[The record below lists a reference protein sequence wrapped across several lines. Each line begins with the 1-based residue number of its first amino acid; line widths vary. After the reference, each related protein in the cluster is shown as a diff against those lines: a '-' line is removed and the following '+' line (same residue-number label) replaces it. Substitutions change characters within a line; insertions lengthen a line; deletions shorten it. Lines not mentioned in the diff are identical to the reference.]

1 MISWAAAA
9 DRPPPGEHMTHIP
22 EGRRIGVIGG
32 ARADIASLETA
43 GRVGRLI
50 AGAGAVLV
58 CGGLGGVMEAAAR
71 GAKAAGG
78 LTVGILPGSS
88 PSDANP
94 FIDIPIATGLGFTRN
109 SLVAMNADALI
120 AIDGEYG
127 TLSEIAYG
135 IILGKKVIGLGT
147 WDIRGV
153 LPAKSA
159 EEAVSLALRSA
170 SPSEGAKD
178 GKNSR

>member
-1 MISWAAAA
+1 MA
-9 DRPPPGEHMTHIP
+9 HIP
-22 EGRRIGVIGG
+22 EWRRIGVIGG
-32 ARADIASLETA
+32 ARADNAALEA
-43 GRVGRLI
+43 AVQVGRLI
-50 AGAGAVLV
+50 AGAGAVLI

-94 FIDIPIATGLGFTRN
+94 FIDVPIATGLGFTRN
-109 SLVAMNADALI
+109 SLVAMNADTLI
-120 AIDGEYG
+120 AVDGEYG

-135 IILGKKVIGLGT
+135 IILGKRVIGLGT

-153 LPAKSA
+153 LVAKSP
-159 EEAVSLALRSA
+159 EEAVSLALQ
-170 SPSEGAKD
+170 SPSPSDGPKD
-178 GKNSR
+178 GKNNR